1 MFINETQKRLLDALN
16 QRKYLEVRVM
26 GLEVKAVDSRT
37 TVLTVDGEKF
47 AEVVYKNDFLVDAT
61 SNETNFLIDELLT
74 YVVNSNRATH
84 YKNFLDKVVFS
95 NLLGGGVI
103 YDDNV
108 PVIKVAQVPVAFWWI
123 STIMVLY
130 KHRGFM
136 NTTSIAEIKGLQ
148 NKLRYI
154 TVDMEDR
161 AVCDDQQYNELVR
174 KFTDLIEF
182 TDYKVD
188 IADLLSALHDAMT
201 NFEMYD

>member
-1 MFINETQKRLLDALN
+1 MFINKTQKRLLDALN
-16 QRKYLEVRVM
+16 ERKYLKLSN
-26 GLEVKAVDSRT
+26 GIEVKAINSRQT
-37 TVLTVDGEKF
+37 ILTVDGEKF
-47 AEVVYKNDFLVDAT
+47 AEVVYQNDFLDDVT
-61 SNETNFLIDELLT
+61 SNKTNFLIEELMT
-74 YVVNSNRATH
+74 FVVDSIRATR
-84 YKNFLDKVVFS
+84 YKQFLDKVVFS
-95 NLLGGGVI
+95 NLLGCGVE
-103 YDDNV
+103 YDKDV
-108 PVIKVAQVPVAFWWI
+108 SVIKVAQVPVAFWWI

-174 KFTDLIEF
+174 KFTDVIEF
-182 TDYKVD
+182 TDYNVD
-188 IADLLSALHDAMT
+188 IADCLSALHDAMT

>member
-1 MFINETQKRLLDALN
+1 MYINETQKRLLDALN
-16 QRKYLEVRVM
+16 QRKYLKLSN
-26 GLEVKAVDSRT
+26 GIEVKAINSRQT
-37 TVLTVDGEKF
+37 ILTVDGEKF
-47 AEVVYKNDFLVDAT
+47 AEVVYQNDFLDDVT
-61 SNETNFLIDELLT
+61 SNKTNFLMEEILT
-74 YVVNSNRATH
+74 YVVDSIRATR
-84 YKNFLDKVVFS
+84 YKQFLDKVVFS
-95 NLLGGGVI
+95 NLLGCGVE
-103 YDDNV
+103 YDKDV
-108 PVIKVAQVPVAFWWI
+108 TVIKVAQVPVAFWPI
-123 STIMVLY
+123 STIISIY

-136 NTTSIAEIKGLQ
+136 NTTSYAEIKGLQ

>member
-1 MFINETQKRLLDALN
+1 MYINETQKRILDALN
-16 QRKYLEVRVM
+16 QRKYLKLSN
-26 GLEVKAVDSRT
+26 GIEVKAINSRQT
-37 TVLTVDGEKF
+37 ILTVDGEKF
-47 AEVVYKNDFLVDAT
+47 AEVVYQNDFLDDVT
-61 SNETNFLIDELLT
+61 SNKTNFLMEEILT
-74 YVVNSNRATH
+74 YVVDSIRATR
-84 YKNFLDKVVFS
+84 YKQFLDKVVFS
-95 NLLGGGVI
+95 NLLGCGVE
-103 YDDNV
+103 YDKDV
-108 PVIKVAQVPVAFWWI
+108 SVIKVAQVPVAFWPF
-123 STIMVLY
+123 STIISIY

>member
-1 MFINETQKRLLDALN
+1 MIIQETEKRILDALN
-16 QRKYLEVRVM
+16 QRKYLKLNDIEVR
-26 GLEVKAVDSRT
+26 AVDSRT
-37 TVLTVDGEKF
+37 TVLTAEGEKF
-47 AEVVYKNDFLVDAT
+47 AEVVYKNDFLDDAT

-74 YVVNSNRATH
+74 YVVDNVKAT
-84 YKNFLDKVVFS
+84 KCKKFLDSVIFS
-95 NLLGGGVI
+95 NLLGCGVI

-108 PVIKVAQVPVAFWWI
+108 PVIKVAQIPVAFWSI

-174 KFTDLIEF
+174 KFTDVIEF

-188 IADLLSALHDAMT
+188 IADCLSALHDAMT

>member
-16 QRKYLEVRVM
+16 QRKYLKLSN
-26 GLEVKAVDSRT
+26 GIEVKAVDSRT

-47 AEVVYKNDFLVDAT
+47 AEVVYKNDFLDDAT
-61 SNETNFLIDELLT
+61 SSETNFLIDELLT
-74 YVVNSNRATH
+74 YVVDNVKAT
-84 YKNFLDKVVFS
+84 KCKKFLDSVIFS
-95 NLLGGGVI
+95 NLLGCGVI

-108 PVIKVAQVPVAFWWI
+108 PVIKVAQIPVAFWSI

-161 AVCDDQQYNELVR
+161 AVWDDQQYHELVR
-174 KFTDLIEF
+174 KFTDVIEF

>member
-1 MFINETQKRLLDALN
+1 MLIQETEKRILDALN
-16 QRKYLEVRVM
+16 QRKYLKLNDIEVR
-26 GLEVKAVDSRT
+26 AVDSRT
-37 TVLTVDGEKF
+37 TVLTADGKKF
-47 AEVVYKNDFLVDAT
+47 AEVVYKNDFLDDAT

-95 NLLGGGVI
+95 NLLGCGVV

>member
-1 MFINETQKRLLDALN
+1 MYIQKTEKRILDALN
-16 QRKYLEVRVM
+16 QRKYLKLNDIEVR
-26 GLEVKAVDSRT
+26 AVDSRT
-37 TVLTVDGEKF
+37 TILTVEGEKF

-74 YVVNSNRATH
+74 YVVDNAKAT
-84 YKNFLDKVVFS
+84 KCKKFLDSVIFS
-95 NLLGGGVI
+95 NLLGCGVI

-108 PVIKVAQVPVAFWWI
+108 PVIKVAQIPVAFWWI
-123 STIMVLY
+123 ATIISIY

>member
-1 MFINETQKRLLDALN
+1 MYINETQKRLLDALN
-16 QRKYLEVRVM
+16 QRKYLKLSN
-26 GLEVKAVDSRT
+26 GIEVKAINSRQT
-37 TVLTVDGEKF
+37 ILTVDGEKF
-47 AEVVYKNDFLVDAT
+47 AEVVYQNDFLDDVT
-61 SNETNFLIDELLT
+61 SNKTNFLIEELLT
-74 YVVNSNRATH
+74 YVVDSIRATR
-84 YKNFLDKVVFS
+84 YKQFLDKVVFS
-95 NLLGGGVI
+95 NLLGCGVE
-103 YDDNV
+103 YDKDV
-108 PVIKVAQVPVAFWWI
+108 TVIKVAQVPVAFWPISIII
-123 STIMVLY
+123 STY

>member
-16 QRKYLEVRVM
+16 QRKYLKLSN
-26 GLEVKAVDSRT
+26 GIEVKAVDSRT

-47 AEVVYKNDFLVDAT
+47 AEVVYQNDFLVDAT
-61 SNETNFLIDELLT
+61 SNKTNFLIEELMT
-74 YVVNSNRATH
+74 YVVDSIRATR
-84 YKNFLDKVVFS
+84 YKQFLDKVVFS
-95 NLLGGGVI
+95 NLLGCGVI

-108 PVIKVAQVPVAFWWI
+108 PVIKVAQVPVAFWQI
-123 STIMVLY
+123 SIIISIY

-136 NTTSIAEIKGLQ
+136 NTTSIAEVKGLQ

>member
-1 MFINETQKRLLDALN
+1 MFIQETEKRILDALN
-16 QRKYLEVRVM
+16 QRKYLKLNDIEVR
-26 GLEVKAVDSRT
+26 AVDSRT

-47 AEVVYKNDFLVDAT
+47 AEVVYKNDFLDDAT
-61 SNETNFLIDELLT
+61 SSETNFLIDELLT
-74 YVVNSNRATH
+74 YVVDNVKAT
-84 YKNFLDKVVFS
+84 KCKKFLDSVIFS
-95 NLLGGGVI
+95 NLLGCGVI

-108 PVIKVAQVPVAFWWI
+108 PVIKVAQIPVAFWSI

-188 IADLLSALHDAMT
+188 IADCLSALHDAMT

>member
-1 MFINETQKRLLDALN
+1 MYINETQKRLLDALN
-16 QRKYLEVRVM
+16 QRKYLKLSN
-26 GLEVKAVDSRT
+26 GIEVKAINSRQT
-37 TVLTVDGEKF
+37 ILTVDGEKF
-47 AEVVYKNDFLVDAT
+47 AEVVYQNDFLDDVT
-61 SNETNFLIDELLT
+61 SNQTNFLMEEILT
-74 YVVNSNRATH
+74 YVVDSIRATR
-84 YKNFLDKVVFS
+84 YKQFLDKVVFS
-95 NLLGGGVI
+95 NLLGCGVE
-103 YDDNV
+103 YDKDV
-108 PVIKVAQVPVAFWWI
+108 SVIKVAQVPVAFWWI

-136 NTTSIAEIKGLQ
+136 NTTSYAEIKGLQ

-174 KFTDLIEF
+174 KFTDVIEF

-188 IADLLSALHDAMT
+188 IADCLSALHDAMT

>member
-16 QRKYLEVRVM
+16 QRKYLKLSN
-26 GLEVKAVDSRT
+26 GIEVKAVDSRT

-47 AEVVYKNDFLVDAT
+47 AEVVYKNDFLDDVT
-61 SNETNFLIDELLT
+61 SNQTNFLIDELLT
-74 YVVNSNRATH
+74 YVVDSIRATR
-84 YKNFLDKVVFS
+84 YKQFLDKVVFS
-95 NLLGGGVI
+95 NLLGCGVI
-103 YDDNV
+103 YDDDV

-123 STIMVLY
+123 ATIISIY

-136 NTTSIAEIKGLQ
+136 NTTSYAEIKGLQ

>member
-16 QRKYLEVRVM
+16 QRKYLKLSN
-26 GLEVKAVDSRT
+26 GIEVKAINSRQT
-37 TVLTVDGEKF
+37 ILTVDGETF
-47 AEVVYKNDFLVDAT
+47 AEVVNQNDFLDDVT
-61 SNETNFLIDELLT
+61 SNKTNFLIEELLT
-74 YVVNSNRATH
+74 YVVDSIRATR
-84 YKNFLDKVVFS
+84 YKQFLDKVVFS
-95 NLLGGGVI
+95 NLLGCGVI
-103 YDDNV
+103 YDDDV
-108 PVIKVAQVPVAFWWI
+108 PVIKVAQVPVAFWPI
-123 STIMVLY
+123 STIISIY

-174 KFTDLIEF
+174 KFTDVIEF
-182 TDYKVD
+182 TDYNVD
-188 IADLLSALHDAMT
+188 IADCLSALHDAMT